1 MKVPSNRKIKT
12 EHPRL
17 IRILAVLFWLLVWQ
31 AAAMI
36 LNRPLLL
43 SSPLR
48 VAERLFALLGEGD
61 FYRALGF
68 SLRRIAL
75 GFALGLLCGTLLAVL
90 AARIPLLEVLLRPL
104 MATVKSVP
112 VASFIILA
120 LLWLSARQLSAF
132 ISFLM
137 VLPII
142 WTSVQEGLN
151 ATDARLIEMANAYR
165 LTAFQKARY
174 LYAPSVLPHFSAG
187 CVTGLGFAWKSGIAA
202 EVIAKPDFAIGSSLQ
217 DAKIYLET
225 PTLFAWT
232 ALVILLSMVLER
244 VLVIGMR
251 KAGGGSKR

>member
-1 MKVPSNRKIKT
+1 MRKAG
-12 EHPRL
+12 RGVL
-17 IRILAVLFWLLVWQ
+17 IALFWLGVW
-31 AAAMI
+31 A
-36 LNRPLLL
+36 
-43 SSPLR
+43 
-48 VAERLFALLGEGD
+48 
-61 FYRALGF
+61 
-68 SLRRIAL
+68 
-75 GFALGLLCGTLLAVL
+75 L
-90 AARIPLLEVLLRPL
+90 AARVVARQLLLPSPLVTFQTMLSLMQTEAFWLTAGTTLLRVLVGYLSAVLLG
-104 MATVKSVP
+104 TVLGALCHFVP
-112 VASFIILA
+112 VLNSLLNPLRQIVRATPVSSFIILV
-120 LLWLSARQLSAF
+120 LLWIQIGAVPAF

-151 ATDARLIEMANAYR
+151 ATDARLIEMTNAYR
-165 LTAFQKARY
+165 LTAFQKVRY

-232 ALVILLSMVLER
+232 ALVILLSMALER

>member
-1 MKVPSNRKIKT
+1 MRKAG
-12 EHPRL
+12 RGVL
-17 IRILAVLFWLLVWQ
+17 IALFWLGVWAL
-31 AAAMI
+31 AARVVA
-36 LNRPLLL
+36 RPLLL
-43 SSPLR
+43 PSPLVTFQTMLSLMQTEAFWLTAGTTLLR
-48 VAERLFALLGEGD
+48 VLIGYLSAVLLGTVLGALCHFVPILHALLNPLRQIV
-61 FYRALGF
+61 RA
-68 SLRRIAL
+68 
-75 GFALGLLCGTLLAVL
+75 T
-90 AARIPLLEVLLRPL
+90 
-104 MATVKSVP
+104 P
-112 VASFIILA
+112 VSSFIILV
-120 LLWLSARQLSAF
+120 LLWIQIGVVPAF

-151 ATDARLIEMANAYR
+151 ATDARLIEMTNAYR

-232 ALVILLSMVLER
+232 ALVILLSMALER